1 MMTKGKV
8 YLMKANV
15 KRHIVIC
22 ILSAV
27 CIVMVCLIG
36 TQFRTDVPAAD
47 NVAEE
52 STEAKITVNIEASE
66 YEEKES
72 DVTDSNTVNDKTKEE
87 TREIQYDDFTANGG
101 VEINQNFEEADKPE
115 PPAPPEIEDKEALKD
130 PTKSPQYGLEQTEI
144 KPQTTEQAS
153 DTPKHGDKKDGMI
166 YINGFGW
173 VVDQGGGG
181 VGEPASDMYENGNK
195 IGYFG

>member
-1 MMTKGKV
+1 
-8 YLMKANV
+8 MKANV
-15 KRHIVIC
+15 KRHIVIG

-27 CIVMVCLIG
+27 CIAMVCLIG
-36 TQFRTDVPAAD
+36 TQFRTDVPIAD

-52 STEAKITVNIEASE
+52 STEARISVNIETSD
-66 YEEKES
+66 YEEKKT
-72 DVTDSNTVNDKTKEE
+72 DVTESNTANDKTEE
-87 TREIQYDDFTANGG
+87 EAGETQYDDFTENGG
-101 VEINQNFEEADKPE
+101 VEINQSFEEAVKPE
-115 PPAPPEIEDKEALKD
+115 PPAPPEIEDKEALTN
-130 PTKSPQYGLEQTEI
+130 PNEPPQYGSEQTEV
-144 KPQTTEQAS
+144 KPQATEQAS